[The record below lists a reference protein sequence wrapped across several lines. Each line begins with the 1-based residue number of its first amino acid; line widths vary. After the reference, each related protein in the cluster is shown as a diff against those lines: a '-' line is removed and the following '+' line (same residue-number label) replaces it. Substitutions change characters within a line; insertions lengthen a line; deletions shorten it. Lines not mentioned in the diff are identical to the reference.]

1 VPFGFLIDKGHP
13 EMVLMLVAGIL
24 FVSLLCGGSA
34 KASARGE
41 AVVVA
46 AE

>member
-1 VPFGFLIDKGHP
+1 
-13 EMVLMLVAGIL
+13 VAGIL
-24 FVSLLCGGSA
+24 FVSLACGGSA

-41 AVVVA
+41 VVPVP

>member
-1 VPFGFLIDKGHP
+1 
-13 EMVLMLVAGIL
+13 MLVAGIL

-34 KASARGE
+34 KASARE
-41 AVVVA
+41 EPIVVA